1 MSRVFDFTSIL
12 DVSKAPAG
20 WYQEKN
26 SPNSQASL
34 LISSSN
40 HNIPGIIRFNEAESK
55 FQGFNGNTWVT
66 FNSTKGDKGD
76 KGVDFN
82 NIVNLINIG
91 GIGGVGSDCSD
102 GIGQLLVSSKLDTA
116 TDPNIRCRSLISAK
130 EVVNGDMCST
140 MNIMTMKDTII
151 LSPVPQPM
159 IWNCSNTKIL
169 ADDGSLCAY
178 GDVSIWKIAPG
189 VTITRGQ
196 AVRITGETGQYIEPL
211 VYKMPINPFK
221 QNVEFFGIALK
232 DGMNTEIK
240 VCTRGITAV
249 RLSDDLPK
257 EFINSTELRDCGLP
271 GIVAPDGFFFNSPT
285 KPMSEFYIKAGI
297 FLVKGNIKEVADK
310 NGGFV
315 KFKI

>member
-1 MSRVFDFTSIL
+1 MSRVFDFNSIL
-12 DVSKAPAG
+12 DASKAPAG

-34 LISSSN
+34 LVNSSN

-76 KGVDFN
+76 KGTDFN
-82 NIVNLINIG
+82 HIVNLINIG
-91 GIGGVGSDCSD
+91 AAD
-102 GIGQLLVSSKLDTA
+102 GLGQLLISSKLDTA
-116 TDPNIRCRSLISAK
+116 TDPNIRCRSLVGAK
-130 EVVNGDMCST
+130 ADINGELFST
-140 MNIMTMKDTII
+140 MNIMTMKDTVV

-169 ADDGSLCAY
+169 ADDGTLCAY
-178 GDVSIWKIAPG
+178 GDVSIWKTVPG
-189 VTITRGQ
+189 VRITRGQ
-196 AVRITGETGQYIEPL
+196 TVRITGDAGQYIEAL

-221 QNVEFFGIALK
+221 QNVAFFGIALE
-232 DGMNTEIK
+232 DGMDTEIK

-249 RLSDDLPK
+249 KLSNDLPK
-257 EFINSTELRDCGLP
+257 EFINSMELRDCGLP
-271 GIVAPDGFFFNSPT
+271 GIVAPDGFLFNSPT
-285 KPMSEFYIKAGI
+285 KPMNEFYIQAGV
-297 FLVKGNIKEVADK
+297 FLVKGNIKDVADK
-310 NGGFV
+310 NEGFV

>member
-12 DVSKAPAG
+12 DASKAPAG

-34 LISSSN
+34 LVNSSN
-40 HNIPGIIRFNEAESK
+40 HNIPGIIRFNETESK

-76 KGVDFN
+76 KGTDFN
-82 NIVNLINIG
+82 SIVNLINIG
-91 GIGGVGSDCSD
+91 GIGAADGV
-102 GIGQLLVSSKLDTA
+102 GQLLISSKLDTT
-116 TDPNIRCRSLISAK
+116 TDPNIRCRSLVGAK
-130 EVVNGDMCST
+130 AEINGEMFST
-140 MNIMTMKDTII
+140 MNIVTMKDTVI

-169 ADDGSLCAY
+169 ADDGTLCAY
-178 GDVSIWKIAPG
+178 GDVSIWKIVPG
-189 VTITRGQ
+189 VRITRGQ
-196 AVRITGETGQYIEPL
+196 AVRITGETGQYLEPL

-221 QNVEFFGIALK
+221 QNVAFFGIALE
-232 DGMNTEIK
+232 DGMDTEIR

-249 RLSDDLPK
+249 KLSNELPK
-257 EFINSTELRDCGLP
+257 EFINSMELRDCGLP
-271 GIVAPDGFFFNSPT
+271 GIVAPDGFLFNSPT
-285 KPMSEFYIKAGI
+285 KPMSEFYVQAGV
-297 FLVKGNIKEVADK
+297 FLVKGNIKEVADT